1 MSAAPGV
8 AGSYRRLLGEPVL
21 RGLAIA
27 DICARLPQGM
37 VGITL
42 LLVAAAHA
50 SMTTAGLVVAG
61 YTVGQGVTGPLRG
74 RLADH
79 YGLARVC
86 ALCAGGYAAAVLGL
100 LAGSLARAPAGALIG
115 AATAAGLLV
124 PPLSPGMRSLWSAH
138 AAAALRPAA
147 FALDAAVFDLAY
159 IAGPVLA
166 SALATGIAPAAAA
179 GVLLAA
185 TAAAVVIIAGPAR
198 RAADGGAD
206 GTGIGRGRPPPP
218 ARRLVLGASALGAS
232 VLGASVL
239 GASILGALRA
249 PALRRLLVTGALV
262 STALTAAEVALTGY
276 VRHRHALWAS
286 GPLLAG
292 MSAGSIVGSLLLG
305 ARAPEAGTRRRLPRL
320 LAWYALGLAAL
331 TCATVDAPLLAVAAP
346 LAGLC
351 LGPSLATLFGLAS
364 ASAPRGSGTEAQA
377 WLNSAMNGGAGAG
390 AALAGAL
397 AARPMLALAGAAAIA
412 AAAAITAAAASGKPV
427 ALMAG
432 RAVASLG
439 LRPGARRSKSGEPSM
454 HDEHALTWRSL
465 SDADLPALTELAQA
479 CLAADGGQPY
489 AATSGYLSGCYLS
502 GAQAIAGFDGDQL
515 VCVSGVRTSSSG
527 DGQVLAKTTGL
538 VHPAWR
544 RRGIGGHAFD
554 WAAAQTPGAVLRAE
568 TEALDD
574 GAHALYLN
582 RGLARVHA
590 EDVMQLAPAA
600 APPQAQPPAGLT
612 LACWGQA
619 DPGRFFAVYD
629 AAFRDRPGFPGW
641 SRERWVE
648 WITEDE
654 DFRAELTL
662 LASLDGSD
670 VGFVVGDAAGW
681 IAQMGVVPAARG
693 RGIGAQLIGAAVRR
707 MRAAGEDTITLNV
720 NVDNSRAIALYRRI
734 GFTRTGRRAKYQT
747 PA

>member
-1 MSAAPGV
+1 VSAVPGV

-21 RGLAIA
+21 RGLAVA

-42 LLVAAAHA
+42 LLIAAAHA

-74 RLADH
+74 RLADR

-86 ALCAGGYAAAVLGL
+86 AACAGGYAAAVLSL
-100 LAGSLARAPAGALIG
+100 LAGSLARAPAGALI
-115 AATAAGLLV
+115 AAAGAAGLLV

-138 AAAALRPAA
+138 AAGALRPAA

-179 GVLLAA
+179 GVLLVL
-185 TAAAVVIIAGPAR
+185 TAAAVVIIGGPAR
-198 RAADGGAD
+198 RAADGGAA
-206 GTGIGRGRPPPP
+206 GTDIRRGQPALT
-218 ARRLVLGASALGAS
+218 ARRSVPGAS
-232 VLGASVL
+232 VLGASV
-239 GASILGALRA
+239 LGALRA
-249 PALRRLLVTGALV
+249 PALRRLLLTGALV

-292 MSAGSIVGSLLLG
+292 ISAGSSVGSLLLG
-305 ARAPEAGTRRRLPRL
+305 ARTPHRGTRRRLPRL

-331 TCATVDAPLLAVAAP
+331 TCATVDAPLMAVAAP

-397 AARPMLALAGAAAIA
+397 AARPVLALGGAAAIA
-412 AAAAITAAAASGKPV
+412 AAAALTAAVAGRKPV
-427 ALMAG
+427 ALAAG
-432 RAVASLG
+432 RAVASL
-439 LRPGARRSKSGEPSM
+439 RSGPVASQSESGEPSM
-454 HDEHALTWRSL
+454 RGEHGLTWRSL
-465 SDADLPALTELAQA
+465 GEADFPALTELARA
-479 CLAADGGQPY
+479 CLSADGGQPF
-489 AATSGYLSGCYLS
+489 AASSGYLSGCYLS
-502 GAQAIAGFDGDQL
+502 GAQAIAGFGDDQL
-515 VCVSGVRTSSSG
+515 VCVSAVRTSSPG
-527 DGQVLAKTTGL
+527 DGQAVAVTTGL

-554 WAAAQTPGAVLRAE
+554 WAAGHAAGAALRAE
-568 TEALDD
+568 TETLSD

-582 RGLARVHA
+582 RGLAQVLA

-600 APPQAQPPAGLT
+600 EPAQAPSPAGLT
-612 LACWGQA
+612 LAHWGQA

-648 WITEDE
+648 WITEDD

-662 LASLDGSD
+662 LASLDGTD

-681 IAQMGVVPAARG
+681 IAQLGVVPAARG

-720 NVDNSRAIALYRRI
+720 NVDNPHAIGLYRRI
-734 GFTRTGRRAKYQT
+734 GFTRTGRRAKYHAVT
-747 PA
+747 LVP